1 VNTILLLVA
10 IGFTGEYTMVLMV
23 LGWHTRLILLR
34 LLLRFAFYAARHHR
48 NHHRSEAYDSRLTNI
63 QMERAREWLIG
74 MRREKESRVEE

>member
-10 IGFTGEYTMVLMV
+10 IGFTGEYTMVMLV
-23 LGWHTRLILLR
+23 LGWPTRLILLGS
-34 LLLRFAFYAARHHR
+34 LIGFAFYAARNHGK
-48 NHHRSEAYDSRLTNI
+48 HHRSEAYDSRLTNI